1 MAESNLE
8 AYVRELHGLPANSR
22 ESLRAA
28 SLDFVEKHIASFSHM
43 DREKGLLFGEV
54 QSGKTAHMFGII
66 AATADADPGFKT
78 FVLLTTNNRNLQ
90 QQTIRRA
97 FRQLPTFNICDET
110 DDWD

>member
-1 MAESNLE
+1 
-8 AYVRELHGLPANSR
+8 
-22 ESLRAA
+22 
-28 SLDFVEKHIASFSHM
+28 M